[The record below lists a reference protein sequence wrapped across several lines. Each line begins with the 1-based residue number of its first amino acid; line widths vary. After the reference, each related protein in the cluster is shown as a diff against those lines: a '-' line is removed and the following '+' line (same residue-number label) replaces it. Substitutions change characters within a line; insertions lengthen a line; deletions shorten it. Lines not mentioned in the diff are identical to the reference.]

1 MVWCPRPRAT
11 PLVGE
16 TEESIIHLGHHITAA
31 LRAITIASST
41 DSELKGKS
49 HRRKCPVPCAFLSLR
64 LATVQPNARERT
76 RTFTILDDCTGIII
90 ANVSGMTLHM
100 HHELLLAGWCTGNLP
115 HRACASQLLTRGLG
129 RRQVARGT
137 ALVRSE
143 HAEVAVR

>member
-1 MVWCPRPRAT
+1 MYKQKCRGGDGSNPKRWGLLIYSSVYDDVP
-11 PLVGE
+11 
-16 TEESIIHLGHHITAA
+16 HYA
-31 LRAITIASST
+31 LRST
-41 DSELKGKS
+41 SSELKGQS
-49 HRRKCPVPCAFLSLR
+49 QRRKCPVPYAFLSLC
-64 LATVQPNARERT
+64 LATSKPNARERT